1 MITEVNSLVALDS
14 LLALLRQRVE
24 QGVGE
29 DEFNLITRAIELINE
44 RRPVFKDEEMA
55 VYYVAADEPSRAPYR
70 VTVNSCTCPRSNER
84 LCKHRL
90 LVAALEGAS
99 VDTSGFTYTRRTK
112 RQEEIKEA
120 V

>member
-1 MITEVNSLVALDS
+1 MITEIPTLPALDS
-14 LLALLRQRVE
+14 LLALLRERVKAPS
-24 QGVGE
+24 GE

-44 RRPVFKDEEMA
+44 RRLVFRDEERA

-70 VTVNSCTCPRSNER
+70 VTETTCTCPRGNEP

-90 LVAALEGAS
+90 LVAALEGALPNT
-99 VDTSGFTYTRRTK
+99 VGFTYTRRTRK
-112 RQEEIKEA
+112 EAIKEA

>member
-1 MITEVNSLVALDS
+1 MIIEIHTLPALDS
-14 LLALLRQRVE
+14 LLALLRERVSA
-24 QGVGE
+24 GAGE

-44 RRPVFKDEEMA
+44 RRPTFKDEEQA

-70 VTVNSCTCPRSNER
+70 VTRTTCTCPRGNEP

-90 LVAALEGAS
+90 LIAALEGALPS
-99 VDTSGFTYTRRTK
+99 TAGFTYARRTRK
-112 RQEEIKEA
+112 EAIKEA